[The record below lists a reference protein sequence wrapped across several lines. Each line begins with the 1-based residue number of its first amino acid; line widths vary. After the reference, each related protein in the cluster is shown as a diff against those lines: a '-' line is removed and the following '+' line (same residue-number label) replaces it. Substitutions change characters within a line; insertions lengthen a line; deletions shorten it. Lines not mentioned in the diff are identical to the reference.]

1 MLVDLTLKSSRVL
14 VIGAG
19 RVGLRRARTVLDE
32 CGDVTLV
39 SNRFTAAARRL
50 SVAGVR
56 LVKADVEDGQAL
68 AGLLR
73 HSDLVIVATNDY
85 GLNRKIARL
94 ARRTGAMVAA
104 VDDPSDSDFNFPAV
118 RAVGNIRVGV
128 TTGGR
133 SPTMARVICK
143 RLAAS
148 ITKEERLRVEL
159 LNHAR
164 IFARKRLPTPAVRRA
179 AVYKVLDDRRVTEL
193 LRLGRL
199 SEAKAAAEAVV
210 EGK

>member
-1 MLVDLTLKSSRVL
+1 M
-14 VIGAG
+14 
-19 RVGLRRARTVLDE
+19 DE

-39 SNRFTAAARRL
+39 SDRFTAAARKL
-50 SVAGVR
+50 SLEGAK
-56 LVKADVEDGQAL
+56 LVKADVEDGRAL

-73 HSDLVIVATNDY
+73 RADLVIAATDDY
-85 GLNRKIARL
+85 GLNRRIARL
-94 ARRTGAMVAA
+94 ARRSGAMVGS

-118 RAVGNIRVGV
+118 RAVGDIRVGV

-133 SPTMARVICK
+133 SPTMARLICE

-148 ITKEERLRVEL
+148 VTKEDLLRVEL

-164 IFARKRLPTPAVRRA
+164 MSARSRLPTPAARRA
-179 AVYKVLDDRRVTEL
+179 AVYRVLKDRRVTDL

-199 SEAKAAAEAVV
+199 REAKAAAEAIV
-210 EGK
+210 EEE

>member
-1 MLVDLTLKSSRVL
+1 M
-14 VIGAG
+14 
-19 RVGLRRARTVLDE
+19 DE

-39 SNRFTAAARRL
+39 SDRFTAAARKL
-50 SVAGVR
+50 SLEGAK
-56 LVKADVEDGQAL
+56 LVKADVEDGRAL

-73 HSDLVIVATNDY
+73 RADLVIAATDDY
-85 GLNRKIARL
+85 GLNRRIARL
-94 ARRTGAMVAA
+94 ARRSGAMVGS

-118 RAVGNIRVGV
+118 RAVGDIRVGV

-133 SPTMARVICK
+133 SPTMARLICE

-148 ITKEERLRVEL
+148 VSKEDLLRVEL

-164 IFARKRLPTPAVRRA
+164 MSARSRLPTPAARRA
-179 AVYKVLDDRRVTEL
+179 AVYRVLKDRRVTDL

-199 SEAKAAAEAVV
+199 REAKAAAEAIV
-210 EGK
+210 EEE

>member
-19 RVGLRRARTVLDE
+19 RIGLRRARTVLDE
-32 CGDVTLV
+32 CEDVTLV
-39 SNRFTAAARRL
+39 SDRFTPAARRL
-50 SVAGVR
+50 SRAGVR
-56 LVKADVEDGQAL
+56 LVKADVEDSQAL
-68 AGLLR
+68 AGLLG

-85 GLNRKIARL
+85 DLNRKIARL
-94 ARRTGAMVAA
+94 ARRSGAMVGA

-133 SPTMARVICK
+133 SPTMARLICK

-164 IFARKRLPTPAVRRA
+164 ISARERLPTPAARRA
-179 AVYKVLDDRRVTEL
+179 AVYRVLKDGRVTEL
-193 LRLGRL
+193 LRQGRL
-199 SEAKAAAEAVV
+199 SEAKVAAEAVV